1 MKRTVLDVGNCGPDH
16 ASIKRMLQSNF
27 DVNVLQAHNA
37 TDTLAIL
44 GTQPIDLVLI
54 NRKLDEDYSDGIE
67 ILKLIKADEKIGG
80 IPVMLI
86 TNYEEHQ
93 AQAISLGAL
102 AGFGKLSL
110 NSTQTHQR
118 IAEALGTAGVA

>member
-16 ASIKRMLQSNF
+16 TSIKRMLQSNF
-27 DVNVLQAHNA
+27 DVNVLQAHNL

-67 ILKLIKADEKIGG
+67 ILKVIKADTKIGSV
-80 IPVMLI
+80 PVMLI

-102 AGFGKLSL
+102 PGFGKLSL
-110 NSTQTHQR
+110 NSVQTHQR
-118 IAEALGTAGVA
+118 IAEALRTASVA